1 MSSAWGYVKN
11 LFGGVEQQINN
22 SLVVKPGEGI
32 VAKHSTE
39 SVPMKGGRSRRRNHR
54 RSRRSRRRG
63 SRSRR
68 RGSRSRGGSLVT
80 NVVAPLALLGMRKYV
95 TRRRG
100 KSRRR

>member
-54 RSRRSRRRG
+54 RSRRSRR
-63 SRSRR
+63 SRR

>member
-22 SLVVKPGEGI
+22 SLVVKPSDGI

-39 SVPMKGGRSRRRNHR
+39 SVPMKGGRRSRRRRHR
-54 RSRRSRRRG
+54 RSR
-63 SRSRR
+63 RR

-80 NVVAPLALLGMRKYV
+80 NVVAPLALLGMRKYI

-100 KSRRR
+100 KSRRRH

>member
-22 SLVVKPGEGI
+22 SLVVKPGDSI

-39 SVPMKGGRSRRRNHR
+39 SVPMKGGRRHRSRRRRH
-54 RSRRSRRRG
+54 RRSRRRG
-63 SRSRR
+63 SR
-68 RGSRSRGGSLVT
+68 SRSRGGSLVT